1 MTVPEMRP
9 SEYRGPILWLG
20 GSAIFAV
27 VFGLL
32 FRAVSPLLFPP
43 ALADQVI
50 VQAIPFVGIFAAIIL
65 LFILSI
71 TLASLRFRRIVPL
84 RTHRP
89 VELLTIAGILIGI
102 VALFQP
108 WHLGPYSFGF
118 GLVLISTLAYIFWSH
133 IEPRSERA
141 TGAVPSFTRR
151 ASTAGTVSGLV
162 IAILTFWWLAV
173 AAVPSPPYG
182 MFPRQYD
189 RLAAEEQAEVAAQ
202 ALVEY
207 RYAYLPFLAIYA
219 ALPGVIGF
227 YLVRET
233 VTLRREED
241 EPSTAAQPAPG

>member
-1 MTVPEMRP
+1 MKP

-20 GSAIFAV
+20 GSAVFAV

-32 FRAVSPLLFPP
+32 FRAVSPLLFS
-43 ALADQVI
+43 ASLNDQVI
-50 VQAIPFVGIFAAIIL
+50 IQAIPFVGIFAAIIL

-71 TLASLRFRRIVPL
+71 TLASLRFRRIVPV

-118 GLVLISTLAYIFWSH
+118 GLVLLATLAYIFWSH
-133 IEPRSERA
+133 IEPKSPRRS
-141 TGAVPSFTRR
+141 GDVPSFTRR
-151 ASTAGTVSGLV
+151 AGTMGALSGLV
-162 IAILTFWWLAV
+162 IAILTFWLLAT

-189 RLAAEEQAEVAAQ
+189 RLSAEEQQEVADQ

-207 RYAYLPFLAIYA
+207 RYAYLPFLALYA
-219 ALPGVIGF
+219 ALPSLIAF

-233 VTLRREED
+233 VTLRSEED
-241 EPSTAAQPAPG
+241 APAPTAHGAPG

>member
-1 MTVPEMRP
+1 MTVPEMKP

-20 GSAIFAV
+20 GSAVFAV

-32 FRAVSPLLFPP
+32 FRAVSPLLFS
-43 ALADQVI
+43 AELNDQVI
-50 VQAIPFVGIFAAIIL
+50 IQAIPFVGIFAAIIL

-71 TLASLRFRRIVPL
+71 TLASLRFRHIVPV

-89 VELLTIAGILIGI
+89 VEWLTIAGILIGI

-118 GLVLISTLAYIFWSH
+118 GLVLIATLAYIFWSH
-133 IEPRSERA
+133 IEPRSPRK
-141 TGAVPSFTRR
+141 TGDLPSFTRR
-151 ASTAGTVSGLV
+151 ASTMGALSGLV
-162 IAILTFWWLAV
+162 VAILTFWMLAT

-189 RLAAEEQAEVAAQ
+189 RLTAEEQQDVAAQ

-207 RYAYLPFLAIYA
+207 RYAYLPFLALYA
-219 ALPGVIGF
+219 ALPALIAF

-233 VTLRREED
+233 VTLRSED
-241 EPSTAAQPAPG
+241 DASPAADGAPA